1 MSILWGKLP
10 PGSAVLCK
18 EAEDKQPV
26 ITKIL
31 LVNGNILSLVTDKM
45 FPPSDIRFLD
55 ASIESQDQYTE
66 RIRQGR
72 NKTEGS

>member
-1 MSILWGKLP
+1 MSILWGRLR
-10 PGSAVLCK
+10 PGQAVLCI
-18 EAEDKQPV
+18 EPEDKQLV

-45 FPPSDIRFLD
+45 FPPSDLRFLD

-66 RIRQGR
+66 RIRQER
-72 NKTEGS
+72 KQEGS